1 MAEEGEGGLTCLE
14 LCAGAGGMAIGMK
27 EAGFRHVRMYE
38 RDARYVQTLPA
49 NGWEGVSSEDVTEV
63 DFSSFRGNVDV
74 VCGGP
79 PCQAFSRGGKLG
91 GEADP
96 RNLWDTA
103 VRCVL
108 EVRPRA
114 FLFENAAGFLSP
126 RFEGYR
132 SGLVG
137 TLEREGY
144 SVQALPSNACEHG
157 VPQRRAR
164 SFLVGVRSSSSP
176 FSPPEPSLPSPTLRD
191 ALSSLGPPDGRNA
204 HVERRAIVGAYKGH
218 TPSCLDAP
226 CKTIVAGSGGPG
238 GGNNSVQLDDGSRR
252 YLTLREMATV
262 QTFPTTYQFHPTWTH
277 AVHQIGNACPP
288 SLAKAWG
295 GALSRCLSS

>member
-1 MAEEGEGGLTCLE
+1 
-14 LCAGAGGMAIGMK
+14 MAIGMR
-27 EAGFRHVRMYE
+27 EAGFRHVGMYE
-38 RDARYVQTLPA
+38 RDARCVQTLLQ
-49 NGWEGVSSEDVTEV
+49 NGWEGVSCEDVTGV
-63 DFSSFRGNVDV
+63 DYSPFRGKVDV

-91 GEADP
+91 GAADP
-96 RNLWDTA
+96 RNLWGTA

-126 RFEGYR
+126 RFKGYR
-132 SGLVG
+132 ADLIA

-144 SVQALPSNACEHG
+144 TVHALPSNACEHG
-157 VPQRRAR
+157 VPQRRVR
-164 SFLVGVRSSSSP
+164 SFLVGVEARTSSSSSP
-176 FSPPEPSLPSPTLRD
+176 FSAPEPSLPPPTLRE

-204 HVERRAIVGAYKGH
+204 HVERKAIVRTYKGH

-238 GGNNSVQLDDGSRR
+238 GGNNAVELDDGSQR
-252 YLTLREMATV
+252 YLTMREMATV

-295 GALSRCLSS
+295 EALAVCLL